1 VPAEDASRPNP
12 DVELQPVTEAD
23 EWLTVKLE
31 TDPRVMAE
39 LGGAWTDEQARATH
53 ARRLRTVRDTGSWW
67 FKIVRRP
74 DDAPVGSIVLWDS
87 EWAGEPASEAGWM
100 VLPEHQGK
108 GYASEGL
115 RLLLQRAAEGDRWG
129 DIHASPG
136 AENAPSNAL
145 CRKFGFT
152 LLDVAEFSYRGA
164 TLRCNHWALDTPAR
178 PEALRRP
185 RA

>member
-1 VPAEDASRPNP
+1 MAAEGAARPTP

-53 ARRLRTVRDTGSWW
+53 ARRLRTVRETGSWW
-67 FKIVRRP
+67 FKIVRRA

-87 EWAGEPASEAGWM
+87 EWDGQPVSEAGWM
-100 VLPEHQGK
+100 VLPEEQGK
-108 GYASEGL
+108 GHASAGL
-115 RLLLQRAAEGDRWG
+115 RLLLERAGETDRWG

-145 CRKFGFT
+145 CRKFGFEQ
-152 LLDVAEFSYRGA
+152 LGSNEVDYGGR
-164 TLRCNHWALDTPAR
+164 TLRVNHWVHRTAK
-178 PEALRRP
+178 
-185 RA
+185 